1 MHNKNASVVICF
13 VFICYIYYLFLSK
26 FFGFSVPSSPVESL
40 NNGSLEEQ
48 LRSLKIDVFNYP
60 MSSSRVGDSGYM
72 SFQDLPQTGLV
83 TPVNTLEQT
92 SQMGETD
99 LNDHISVEKSKLQNY
114 SENKSMTDN
123 LNLRL
128 KTTALPSIID
138 ESVMSTCSSVWG
150 EDRELFS
157 PTTENWE
164 VPSTQI
170 LEHLSNMDNK
180 GSHRSEVQLR

>member
-1 MHNKNASVVICF
+1 M
-13 VFICYIYYLFLSK
+13 
-26 FFGFSVPSSPVESL
+26 ESIS
-40 NNGSLEEQ
+40 NNTLEEQ
-48 LRSLKIDVFNYP
+48 LRSLKIDVLNYP
-60 MSSSRVGDSGYM
+60 MSSSRIGDSGYM
-72 SFQDLPQTGLV
+72 SFQDLPHTGLV

-92 SQMGETD
+92 SQIAEMEAIE
-99 LNDHISVEKSKLQNY
+99 HIDNNLEEKTKHQKY
-114 SENKSMTDN
+114 SDNKKMTDN

-128 KTTALPSIID
+128 KTTILPSVIA

-150 EDRELFS
+150 EDREMLS
-157 PTTENWE
+157 SGTENWE